1 MPPAQ
6 TNQNKNQSE
15 IIFSCKMTQAHKY
28 TSTYDD
34 TKSVKTDF
42 F

>member
-6 TNQNKNQSE
+6 TNQNQNQNK
-15 IIFSCKMTQAHKY
+15 IIFSCKMTQAHKN

-34 TKSVKTDF
+34 T
-42 F
+42 